1 MNEELKQHALRIAE
15 ILQEQGNPYQWIEI
29 DADGIKKVST
39 DWPEPAET
47 SKNPSKLIIKRHPC
61 AMINLTRNNELIAS
75 ISASDCITAK
85 GFFVHFVDS
94 EKDARFTSDD

>member
-39 DWPEPAET
+39 D
-47 SKNPSKLIIKRHPC
+47 
-61 AMINLTRNNELIAS
+61 
-75 ISASDCITAK
+75 
-85 GFFVHFVDS
+85 
-94 EKDARFTSDD
+94 